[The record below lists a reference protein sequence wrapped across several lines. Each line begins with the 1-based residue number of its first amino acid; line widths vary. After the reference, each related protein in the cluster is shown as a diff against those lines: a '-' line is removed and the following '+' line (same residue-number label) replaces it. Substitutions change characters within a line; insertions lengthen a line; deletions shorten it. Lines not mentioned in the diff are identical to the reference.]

1 VTPLVPDDA
10 AVKRPAES
18 TVMFAVVYTPAVT
31 PVDDIAAEFIAPASM
46 FVPAA
51 NDSTNVLIAVK
62 FALTSVA
69 IAAVPLTKEF
79 GIVSV
84 AIVIL

>member
-1 VTPLVPDDA
+1 
-10 AVKRPAES
+10 
-18 TVMFAVVYTPAVT
+18 
-31 PVDDIAAEFIAPASM
+31 M

-51 NDSTNVLIAVK
+51 NASVNVLIATK

-69 IAAVPLTKEF
+69 IAAVPFVKLC